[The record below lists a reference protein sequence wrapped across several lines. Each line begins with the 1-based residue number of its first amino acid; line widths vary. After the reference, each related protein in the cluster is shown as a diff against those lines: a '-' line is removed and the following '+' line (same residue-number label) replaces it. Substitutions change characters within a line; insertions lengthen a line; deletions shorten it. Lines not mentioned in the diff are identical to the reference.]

1 MSKTIDRDH
10 IVWAYRLLLGRE
22 PESPAAVDQHLGLT
36 LQRLR
41 DTFLRSDEFLAQAN
55 RRGPA
60 ATRPPAQG
68 VTIEQ
73 LQSPETLALLLDH
86 VAAQWSRL
94 GDAEPHWSVLTAD
107 KYRSGQ
113 IAAHLP
119 DFQRSGASEVRHLDA
134 VLRRNHLAWPHQGLC
149 IDYGCGVGRVSVPLA
164 AHCARVLGVDI
175 SAGHLRVAAQEA
187 AAQGLGD
194 KLQWLQLRTLAG
206 LDSLPQA
213 DMVYSAIVLQH
224 NPPPVIAL
232 TLARLLRCL
241 KPGGVAVF
249 QLPTHIPGYRFV
261 VAEYLQALRD
271 GQHQGMEM
279 HMLPQARVFEII
291 DAAGCQPCEVFS
303 DEAAGPVYTSHTF
316 VVRARR

>member
-22 PESPAAVDQHLGLT
+22 PESPAAVDQHLGET
-36 LQRLR
+36 LHGLR
-41 DTFLRSDEFLAQAN
+41 DSFLRSDEYLAQAN

-60 ATRPPAQG
+60 PRAPAHG
-68 VTIEQ
+68 VIIEQ
-73 LQSPETLALLLDH
+73 LQTPETLALLLDH
-86 VAAQWSRL
+86 VGAEWSRL
-94 GDAEPHWSVLTAD
+94 GETEPHWSVLTAD
-107 KYRSGQ
+107 KYSSGQ
-113 IAAHLP
+113 IAVHLA
-119 DFQRSGASEVRHLDA
+119 DFQRSGAKDVRHLDT
-134 VLRRNHLAWPHQGLC
+134 VLRRNHLAWPSQGLC
-149 IDYGCGVGRVSVPLA
+149 IDYGCGVGRMTLPLA
-164 AHCARVLGVDI
+164 THCAQVLGVDI
-175 SAGHLRVAAQEA
+175 SAGHLHVAAQES
-187 AAQGLGD
+187 AAQGLGNR
-194 KLQWLQLRTLAG
+194 LQWLQLRRLAD

-224 NPPPVIAL
+224 NPPPVMAL
-232 TLARLLRCL
+232 TLDRLLRCL
-241 KPGGVAVF
+241 KPGGVGVF

>member
-1 MSKTIDRDH
+1 MSQTIQRDH

-22 PESPAAVDQHLGLT
+22 PETPAAVDQHLGQT
-36 LQRLR
+36 LQGLR
-41 DTFLRSDEFLAQAN
+41 DTFLRSDEYLAQAN
-55 RRGPA
+55 RRGNGQ
-60 ATRPPAQG
+60 RPPAQG

-86 VAAQWSRL
+86 VGAEWSRL
-94 GDAEPHWSVLTAD
+94 GEQEPHWSVLTAD

-113 IAAHLP
+113 IAAHLLE
-119 DFQRSGASEVRHLDA
+119 FQRSGANEVRHLET
-134 VLRRNHLAWPHQGLC
+134 VLRRNHLDWPRQGLC
-149 IDYGCGVGRVSVPLA
+149 IDYGCGVGRVTLPLA
-164 AHCARVLGVDI
+164 AHCAQVLGVDI
-175 SAGHLRVAAQEA
+175 SAGHLRLAAQEA
-187 AAQGLGD
+187 AAQGLGN
-194 KLQWLQLRTLAG
+194 KLQWLQLRTLAD

-213 DMVYSAIVLQH
+213 DMVHSAIVLQH
-224 NPPPVIAL
+224 NPPPMIAL

-261 VAEYLQALRD
+261 VAEYLQALRA

-303 DEAAGPVYTSHTF
+303 DTAAGPVYTSHTF

>member
-73 LQSPETLALLLDH
+73 SQSPETLALLLDH
-86 VAAQWSRL
+86 VTAQWSRL

-149 IDYGCGVGRVSVPLA
+149 IDYGCGVGRLSVPLA

-261 VAEYLQALRD
+261 VADYLQALRD